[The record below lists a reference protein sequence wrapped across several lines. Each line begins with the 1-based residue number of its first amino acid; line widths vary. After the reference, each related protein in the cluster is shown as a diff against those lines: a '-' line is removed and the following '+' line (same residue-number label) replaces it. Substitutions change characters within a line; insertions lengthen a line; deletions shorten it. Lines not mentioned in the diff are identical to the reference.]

1 MPSARPA
8 LLAVVAAA
16 ALPAVAPAQTLDP
29 EPNVPYQVRVVI
41 QAKPHPLL
49 SPGFRDQVRRD
60 ILAALQPV
68 VDKLGTVEVVDLDAV
83 PVADR
88 DPLWQEFA
96 DKGFAALDAPRD
108 LTGVKTHFLRLELRD
123 GAYHLEA
130 RQHDGFAGLA
140 SPVVRKQ
147 TTRAPEL
154 VGRAAGL
161 LIDKDF
167 GPVGTVEAGLS
178 PAEVTVRFKAAGLG
192 PLDRLVGR
200 GDVLAVA
207 QINKTARTKAQEVRS
222 STGKLIAPA
231 GGAAAA
237 PPALLP
243 DPKRHVYTLL
253 RVAEDP
259 KDGAAKC
266 TVLTSAKNPFAMGGT
281 AAGFRCMKLGTVAA
295 PVAVRLVGGNGTAAA
310 TAQAAVRAT
319 DTAFGPGDPRDTFDF
334 DPGARVYKSGRP
346 LAGVALVT
354 VRLGATREERFPV
367 PVLGADPIGLRF
379 EIDAAAE
386 EKAGFE
392 RDLTSLASR
401 TADARQALR
410 GCFDAVSAAILAGKN
425 ADALARARG
434 GHAAADTAEKLL
446 TEEAGRLQEQAAKS
460 PAAAALL
467 RAVQDR
473 VAALKKSNADLLK
486 SIGELSKAVD
496 GGAAV
501 RNQAAELNTTI
512 QLLLSEGKAAEA
524 IAAYKQILT
533 QVPEAQAA
541 GIRAKLQQLE
551 ADWKPTGDAHARAR
565 DYLELKWPLKNTLA
579 DLRDS
584 LPELKAN
591 VEVCAAA
598 KDKYALR
605 RLQGD
610 LAAFPTRLDDLTRDL
625 DPTADAA
632 AVTAGKQIQ
641 AEVSR
646 IEQEV
651 AKFVAENPL

>member
-1 MPSARPA
+1 MSSAR
-8 LLAVVAAA
+8 L
-16 ALPAVAPAQTLDP
+16 LPAAVAVLLLPAAAPAQSLDP

-41 QAKPHPLL
+41 QARPHPLL

-68 VDKLGTVEVVDLDAV
+68 MDKLGTVEVVDLDAV

-108 LTGVKTHFLRLELRD
+108 LTGVKTHFVRLEVRD

-130 RQHDGFAGLA
+130 RQYDGFAGLA

-147 TTRAPEL
+147 STRAPEL

-161 LIDKDF
+161 LIDRDL

-192 PLDRLVGR
+192 PLDRLVAR
-200 GDVLAVA
+200 GDILAVA
-207 QINKTARTKAQEVRS
+207 QINKTARTKAPEART
-222 STGKLIAPA
+222 STGRLIAPA
-231 GGAAAA
+231 PGTAA

-253 RVAEDP
+253 RVAEDL

-266 TVLTSAKNPFAMGGT
+266 TVLTSARNPFGLTGQAV
-281 AAGFRCMKLGTVAA
+281 GFRCMKLGTVAA
-295 PVAVRLVGGNGTAAA
+295 PAAVRLVGGDGTATAA
-310 TAQAAVRAT
+310 AQAAVRAT
-319 DTAFGPGDPRDTFDF
+319 DTAFGPGDPRDTLDF
-334 DPGARVYKSGRP
+334 DQGARVYKSSRP

-354 VRLGATREERFPV
+354 VRLGETREERFPV
-367 PVLGADPIGLRF
+367 PVLGADPIALRF

-386 EKAGFE
+386 ERAGFE
-392 RDLTSLASR
+392 RDVRSLAFR
-401 TADARQALR
+401 TADARTALR
-410 GCFDAVSAAILAGKN
+410 SCFDAVSAAILAGKN
-425 ADALARARG
+425 AEALERARS

-446 TEEAGRLQEQAAKS
+446 AEEAARLQEQVAKQ

-467 RAVQDR
+467 KAVQDR
-473 VAALKKSNADLLK
+473 VAALKKSNAELLK
-486 SIGELSKAVD
+486 SVGELSKAVD

-501 RNQAAELNTTI
+501 RNRAADLNTTI
-512 QLLLSEGKAAEA
+512 QLLLAEGKVAEA
-524 IAAYKQILT
+524 VAAYKQILT

-551 ADWKPTGDAHARAR
+551 QEWKPQSDAHQRAR

-579 DLRDS
+579 DLQDS
-584 LPELKAN
+584 LPELKAA
-591 VEVCAAA
+591 VEVCITA

-610 LAAFPTRLDDLTRDL
+610 LANFPTRLDDLTRDL
-625 DPTADAA
+625 DPTADKP
-632 AVTAGKQIQ
+632 AVDAGKRIQ
-641 AEVSR
+641 AEVGR

-651 AKFVAENPL
+651 AKFVADNPL